1 MYIMYIVEIATVFD
15 CYCLIVMQ
23 IFNIFTL
30 RDC

>member
-1 MYIMYIVEIATVFD
+1 MYIMYIVEIATIFGR
-15 CYCLIVMQ
+15 YRLIVMQ